1 MFTFL
6 IPMYYLVSK
15 LAEEKESKSR
25 EGMKMM
31 GLKDSSYF
39 LSWWVF
45 FTILVVIMA
54 TLITLMV
61 SINVFALSSKALVFL
76 LAFFYGISLFG
87 YSLIIVSILPTVRG
101 SATAATLIHLISYF
115 AVFALKD
122 PDIAAGVKVGMSIFP
137 NIGMTFCIYN
147 LYNSEANQGGLQFSN
162 ASQWY
167 NNSSY
172 LSSLIMLIIDS
183 GLLLCIGLYL
193 D

>member
-1 MFTFL
+1 
-6 IPMYYLVSK
+6 
-15 LAEEKESKSR
+15 
-25 EGMKMM
+25 
-31 GLKDSSYF
+31 
-39 LSWWVF
+39 
-45 FTILVVIMA
+45 
-54 TLITLMV
+54 
-61 SINVFALSSKALVFL
+61 
-76 LAFFYGISLFG
+76 
-87 YSLIIVSILPTVRG
+87 LPTVRG